1 MLNRFLQYILYFT
14 SNLPLFV
21 VLFIQ
26 YVDLENN
33 LWQQP
38 LLLTLLIIIIVLI
51 ILLIAILSCIK
62 KQKYLV
68 KQLELSNI
76 KPLKEMS
83 LTYIFSNILPLIA
96 FDFSNRQQLISFL
109 LIFLTLMMLYVKYN
123 LVMYN
128 PILELLGYTN
138 YIAKVGQ
145 KDVYVVSKS
154 KFFHS
159 NSVNKVKAIWLDNE
173 FLLITE
179 ILD

>member
-1 MLNRFLQYILYFT
+1 
-14 SNLPLFV
+14 
-21 VLFIQ
+21 
-26 YVDLENN
+26 
-33 LWQQP
+33 
-38 LLLTLLIIIIVLI
+38 
-51 ILLIAILSCIK
+51 
-62 KQKYLV
+62 
-68 KQLELSNI
+68 
-76 KPLKEMS
+76 
-83 LTYIFSNILPLIA
+83 
-96 FDFSNRQQLISFL
+96 
-109 LIFLTLMMLYVKYN
+109 MMLYVKYN